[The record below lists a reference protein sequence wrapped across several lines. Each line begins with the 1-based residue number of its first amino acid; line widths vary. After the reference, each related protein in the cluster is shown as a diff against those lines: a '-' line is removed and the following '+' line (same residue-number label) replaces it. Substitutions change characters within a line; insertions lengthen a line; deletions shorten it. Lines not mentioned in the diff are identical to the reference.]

1 MKTLLRIIITIALTI
16 TLWYQA
22 NAQTYQGSAVK
33 FSNDKWNITATIDK
47 DFTESE
53 AIAFFTFLDQAFGKN
68 MKDRYLIT
76 KSGTY
81 YRPGLSKRKPKKL
94 S

>member
-1 MKTLLRIIITIALTI
+1 MKTLLRILITFILTA

-81 YRPGLSKRKPKKL
+81 YRPGLSKKKPRKL
-94 S
+94 

>member
-1 MKTLLRIIITIALTI
+1 MKTLLRILVTLILTA

-47 DFTESE
+47 EFTPKE
-53 AIAFFTFLDQAFGKN
+53 AEAFFKFIDQAFGKN

-81 YRPGLSKRKPKKL
+81 YRPGLSKKKPRKI
-94 S
+94 